1 MSGRVVASWWSSEQ
15 VVLPGNSVLRNH
27 KWVSTMSHNNLCFA
41 FATSTMQILELYVS
55 YPYFQLKDGVYV
67 LAWLA
72 AAFIR
77 FLWSFTAEGSG
88 WEDVGFTRSQG
99 FWRCTQRFIFEWQ
112 DVNRGKRYLL
122 TPSFSSI
129 IINMC
134 VSPIVCML
142 LTEMR
147 KFGDLGVLQELIT
160 GCLLRYTHVILLQGL
175 SRAMYGED
183 NV

>member
-1 MSGRVVASWWSSEQ
+1 MAERMLGSRGSKDFEDAHKDLFLNGRMLTEV
-15 VVLPGNSVLRNH
+15 
-27 KWVSTMSHNNLCFA
+27 
-41 FATSTMQILELYVS
+41 
-55 YPYFQLKDGVYV
+55 
-67 LAWLA
+67 
-72 AAFIR
+72 
-77 FLWSFTAEGSG
+77 
-88 WEDVGFTRSQG
+88 
-99 FWRCTQRFIFEWQ
+99 
-112 DVNRGKRYLL
+112 KRYLL